1 MIKRSAGIAAM
12 LAVSAFSISGCAVV
26 AVTDAAVT
34 VASTAVKVGA
44 NVVGT
49 ASDIVRGGVR
59 AVTGNNDQKK

>member
-1 MIKRSAGIAAM
+1 MTKQAAGIAVM
-12 LAVSAFSISGCAVV
+12 LAISTLSIGGCAVV

-49 ASDIVRGGVR
+49 ASDIVRGGVH
-59 AVTGNNDQKK
+59 ALTNNNDQKK